1 VAISLRIG
9 VKEREYDR
17 SIGTEDVMDKGK
29 VLARYTSEVYHM
41 ATSIH
46 SFHQLFHIECFI

>member
-1 VAISLRIG
+1 LRIG